1 MLTIFFQ
8 SFISIGTLKH
18 FKFVN
23 EVRARTHEKLRYKI
37 PMYNIQIYVCNIP
50 WWSIHFV
57 DAYLK

>member
-23 EVRARTHEKLRYKI
+23 EVRARTHEKVALQN
-37 PMYNIQIYVCNIP
+37 PDV
-50 WWSIHFV
+50 
-57 DAYLK
+57 